1 MENMRMEMVR
11 ELREMKQNLKDANI
25 SNTEMIKELKEM
37 NMQLIK

>member
-1 MENMRMEMVR
+1 MVR